1 MSDKVK
7 TSINLDKEVF
17 EFILQM
23 SKEESR
29 SVSQQINKV
38 FLDLMKEKEQK

>member
-7 TSINLDKEVF
+7 TSINLDKEVY
-17 EFILQM
+17 EFILQL
-23 SKEESR
+23 SKQESR

-38 FLDLMKEKEQK
+38 FIDMMQKKS

>member
-17 EFILQM
+17 EFILQL
-23 SKEESR
+23 SKQESR

-38 FLDLMKEKEQK
+38 ILDLMKDKEK